1 MSWMIKDLGD
11 LYRYTFGTRPYVV
24 GEAETM
30 PPDAPIVLQGNKVEI
45 SQLSGSALTA
55 NYLGKEIWLPVRF
68 LGLDAAEFGAAELL
82 LPYAVVKVSSSKT
95 IVRTP
100 LAERKGT
107 VKELFSADDYK
118 IMIKGFVID
127 ETNRVWPERELT
139 ILKKLDDLN
148 TAIQIDNALTNIFL
162 DQDTRVVITALELPE
177 VEGGR
182 NHIRP
187 FSMTLESDS
196 IFTLQANV

>member
-1 MSWMIKDLGD
+1 
-11 LYRYTFGTRPYVV
+11 
-24 GEAETM
+24 
-30 PPDAPIVLQGNKVEI
+30 
-45 SQLSGSALTA
+45 
-55 NYLGKEIWLPVRF
+55 
-68 LGLDAAEFGAAELL
+68 
-82 LPYAVVKVSSSKT
+82 
-95 IVRTP
+95 
-100 LAERKGT
+100 
-107 VKELFSADDYK
+107 
-118 IMIKGFVID
+118 
-127 ETNRVWPERELT
+127 VWPERELT

>member
-24 GEAETM
+24 GEGETM

-68 LGLDAAEFGAAELL
+68 LGLDAAEFGASELL
-82 LPYAVVKVSSSKT
+82 LPYAVVKISSSKT

-148 TAIQIDNALTNIFL
+148 TAIQIDSALTNIFL